1 LSALRAVALV
11 AWFDLRESLRSWR
24 ALAMMVIYLMGSM
37 AATAI
42 FVQLLAE
49 IERTMADTLR
59 VAQTSRPG
67 SMTQSLMESDQM
79 LEVISGLVGDAS
91 LAAELV
97 SIPPIALFYGWLSL
111 SFVPLLVTFTSSE
124 AISSA
129 LASGSC
135 RYSLFRIDRLSW
147 VSGKLVGQVMLMVTG
162 ILAGAAGV
170 WLIGF
175 TSMNNFDGWDT
186 AVWLLRFSGRASVYG
201 FAFLGVTLGLS
212 QITRSVNGAR
222 AMALLALLA
231 LSVGGALLVVP
242 TVTVYAPVAAETARQ
257 LFPNAHKLNLWR
269 PDLGLRASSMLM
281 LLALGTIAFSAGH
294 QWMNRRDA

>member
-1 LSALRAVALV
+1 
-11 AWFDLRESLRSWR
+11 
-24 ALAMMVIYLMGSM
+24 
-37 AATAI
+37 
-42 FVQLLAE
+42 
-49 IERTMADTLR
+49 
-59 VAQTSRPG
+59 
-67 SMTQSLMESDQM
+67 M
-79 LEVISGLVGDAS
+79 LEVLTGLVGDAS

-97 SIPPIALFYGWLSL
+97 SVPPIALFYGWMSL

-124 AISSA
+124 SISAA

-147 VSGKLVGQVMLMVTG
+147 VSGKLVGQLLLMVTG
-162 ILAGAAGV
+162 ILVGAAGV
-170 WLIGF
+170 WVIGYLQ
-175 TSMNNFDGWDT
+175 MNNFTGLDT

-231 LSVGGALLVVP
+231 LSVGGALLLVP
-242 TVTVYAPVAAETARQ
+242 DVTEYAPVAAETARQ

-269 PDLGLRASSMLM
+269 PDLLLRASAVMMLT
-281 LLALGTIAFSAGH
+281 ALGLIAFGAGH
-294 QWMNRRDA
+294 QWMSRRDA